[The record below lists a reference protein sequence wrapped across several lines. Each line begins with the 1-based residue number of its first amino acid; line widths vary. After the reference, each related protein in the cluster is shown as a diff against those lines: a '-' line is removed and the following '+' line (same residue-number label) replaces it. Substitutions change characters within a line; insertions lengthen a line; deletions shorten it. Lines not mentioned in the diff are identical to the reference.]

1 MRGLIQHSI
10 IFIHGL
16 RGHPFKTW
24 SVGTVCWPK
33 DFLGQDIE
41 NARIVTWG
49 YDPSFVNA
57 TKMASQDT
65 IVGHAK
71 SLLSDLSFL
80 RKDKVNPHEKADN
93 ANQLIRSS
101 LEPLSLLGILLV
113 DL

>member
-1 MRGLIQHSI
+1 MQASI

-24 SVGTVCWPK
+24 SVGAVCWPR
-33 DFLGQDIE
+33 DFLGQHIE

-49 YDPSFVNA
+49 YDSSFVNGI
-57 TKMASQDT
+57 KLASQDT

-80 RKDKVNPHEKADN
+80 RQDKV
-93 ANQLIRSS
+93 S
-101 LEPLSLLGILLV
+101 
-113 DL
+113 